1 MIWNRIPHS
10 ISHGWD
16 SRKYTAKLDRKVAG
30 TAQHWSSN
38 AIVHCLERPLC
49 AQELHMQKLAQK
61 IKHQTWEISR
71 NKIKCAEPPGRQ
83 KLISVVADGYV
94 KS

>member
-1 MIWNRIPHS
+1 VCPRAPH
-10 ISHGWD
+10 
-16 SRKYTAKLDRKVAG
+16 AKACTKNKTPDMGNLK
-30 TAQHWSSN
+30 
-38 AIVHCLERPLC
+38 
-49 AQELHMQKLAQK
+49 
-61 IKHQTWEISR
+61 R